1 MKRLSV
7 ILVIQCLWM
16 ACSCAPLKTRHVS
29 SEEALRYRAEAY
41 WVARQ
46 EKDWEKIRS
55 FVDPTLVDDLDS
67 YFKKMEESKDFSKI
81 IAFSIRDIKIL
92 EDEGHTRT
100 SISLHL
106 SHPLLGSKPYP
117 LEQTVEDRWVRRKGQ
132 WYLVI
137 QPPNM
142 ADILRKLN
150 RTP

>member
-7 ILVIQCLWM
+7 ILVIYWLWT
-16 ACSCAPLKTRHVS
+16 ACSCAVPKTSQVS
-29 SEEALRYRAEAY
+29 SEEALRRRAEAY
-41 WVARQ
+41 WAARQ
-46 EKDWEKIRS
+46 EKDWNKIRS
-55 FVDPTLVDDLDS
+55 FVDPTLVDNLGD

-81 IAFSIRDIKIL
+81 ISFSVQDMKISG
-92 EDEGHTRT
+92 DEGQTWT
-100 SISLHL
+100 AVSLHVL
-106 SHPLLGSKPYP
+106 HPLLGAKPYP
-117 LEQTVEDRWVRRKGQ
+117 LEQTVEDTWVRRKGQ